1 MSQLL
6 NARYQILQL
15 LSANAVCESYLTAEV
30 TDPNSLYYIVKKLFI
45 RSQGE
50 QVLNHA
56 RILLESEIETLQ
68 ELAQIQEQIQELFTY
83 WEENNDFYVVQEYV
97 PGNPL
102 SLEIGK
108 GKIFQEKAVISI
120 LSEILKILEFIHHHG
135 VIHQNLKP
143 TNIIQSHP
151 DGKLVLVDFGG
162 IRKAIHNIGWSEYI
176 PIEQLHG
183 KTRFNSDIYAL
194 GIIAIA
200 ALTGKSAREIAGINS
215 PKHFLTGEIIWQHY
229 NRKVSAN
236 FARIINK
243 MVRLDYR
250 HRYQLASE
258 VLKDIQSRKDKYFWD
273 FQPLEKIN
281 IVLLSGIISFILVGI
296 VSWFLVA
303 PRDIEQA
310 KIIYEQGAD
319 KYQQENYQ
327 GAIENF
333 TQAIKLNP
341 DYAQAYNQ
349 RGDAFYRLGNYEK
362 AQSDSSEAI
371 RLNSKDTNAYYDRGF
386 TLYTLSNY
394 NGAIADFSQAI
405 AIDSRN
411 ADAYYARGLAR
422 SQIKEKQGAIED
434 FNQAIAINSDYAAA
448 YLERAKIFRRQG
460 KKLEAITDFNEAIAL
475 NSDNPEYYY
484 ERGLANFQLNQ
495 RQSAKKDFSKTIE
508 LDSKHIKAY
517 LIRGNIYSESG
528 DTQKAYADYNQA
540 FLLND
545 KFPDTYIHW
554 GNFRLRNNDIQG
566 AIKDFQKA
574 IQLDPKKPS
583 AYNYRGNAYLAKG
596 LYKDAVNDY
605 TKAIKLNPNYA
616 LAYYNRGLV
625 RTDLGKIADAIE
637 DFEKAAQFFQ
647 DKGEE
652 TSYND
657 AIAKLKSLRPQP

>member
-1 MSQLL
+1 MS
-6 NARYQILQL
+6 
-15 LSANAVCESYLTAEV
+15 SADAVCESYLAADV
-30 TDPNSLYYIVKKLFI
+30 TDSNSLYYIVKKLFL
-45 RSQGE
+45 RSQDE

-68 ELAQIQEQIQELFTY
+68 ELAQTQEQIQELFTY
-83 WEENNDFYVVQEYV
+83 WEENRDFYVVQEYI

-108 GKIFQEKAVISI
+108 GKIIQEKTVIS
-120 LSEILKILEFIHHHG
+120 LVSEILKILEFIHHHG
-135 VIHQNLKP
+135 VIHQNLKL

-151 DGKLVLVDFGG
+151 DGQLVLVDFGG
-162 IRKAIHNIGWSEYI
+162 IRKAIHNIGRSEYM

-200 ALTGKSAREIAGINS
+200 ALTGQSAKEIAGINS

-229 NRKVSAN
+229 NRKVSGNLAK
-236 FARIINK
+236 IINR

-250 HRYQLASE
+250 HRYQSASE
-258 VLKDIQSRKDKYFWD
+258 VLKDIQSSQNKSFFWI
-273 FQPLEKIN
+273 FQRPEKVHI
-281 IVLLSGIISFILVGI
+281 ILLAGIISFILVGI
-296 VSWFLVA
+296 FSWFLVA
-303 PRDIEQA
+303 PRNVDHA

-319 KYQQENYQ
+319 KYQKQNYQ
-327 GAIENF
+327 GAIESF
-333 TQAIKLNP
+333 TQAIKINP
-341 DYAQAYNQ
+341 DYAQAYNE

-362 AQSDSSEAI
+362 SQSDSSEAI
-371 RLNSKDTNAYYDRGF
+371 RLNPQDANAYYDRGF
-386 TLYTLSNY
+386 TLYTLNNY

-405 AIDSRN
+405 TINSKN

-422 SQIKEKQGAIED
+422 SQIKEKQNAIED

-448 YLERAKIFRRQG
+448 YLERAKIFRKQG
-460 KKLEAITDFNEAIAL
+460 KKLEAIKDFDEAIAL
-475 NSDNPEYYY
+475 KPENPEYYY

-517 LIRGNIYSESG
+517 LMRGDIYTESG
-528 DTQKAYADYNQA
+528 DTQKAYTDYNQA
-540 FLLND
+540 FLLDD
-545 KFPDTYIHW
+545 KFPETYIHW
-554 GNFRLRNNDIQG
+554 GKFRLRNNDIEG

-574 IQLDPKKPS
+574 IQLEPKEPS
-583 AYNYRGNAYLAKG
+583 AYNSRGNAYLAKG

-605 TKAIKLNPNYA
+605 TKAIELESNYA

-625 RTDLGKIADAIE
+625 RIDLGKIADAIE

-652 TSYND
+652 ASYND
-657 AIAKLKSLRPQP
+657 AMVQSTRLMTNAKLKSLRP